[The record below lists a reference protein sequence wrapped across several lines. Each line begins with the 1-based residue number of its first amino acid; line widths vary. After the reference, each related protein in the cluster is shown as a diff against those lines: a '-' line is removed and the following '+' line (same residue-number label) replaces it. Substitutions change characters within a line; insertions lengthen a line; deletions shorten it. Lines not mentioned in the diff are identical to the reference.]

1 MDLGIR
7 GKVAIVGGASRGLG
21 RASAEALAREGVSLM
36 LCARTQTALD
46 QTAKEVRQATGVEV
60 RTYAGDLS
68 QPDVIKGLVQATLEH
83 YGRLDILVSN
93 TGGPPPGSAESV
105 DEEALGIAIQRT
117 YLFFIRMAR
126 AALPPMKAQRWG
138 RIISILSSS
147 VKEPADNLVL
157 STSARLGAAGFLKAL
172 ALEVAPYNVT
182 MNNVLSGAILT
193 QRQHELAEAQRE
205 RTGQGVEEI
214 LERRAR
220 AVPMKRI
227 GRPEELGA
235 LVAFL
240 ASEQASYIT
249 GASVPVDGGST
260 RSIL

>member
-7 GKVAIVGGASRGLG
+7 GRVAIVGGASRGLG
-21 RASAEALAREGVSLM
+21 RASAEALAQEGVSLM
-36 LCARTQTALD
+36 LCARTPESLEQA
-46 QTAKEVRQATGVEV
+46 AKEFHQATGVEV

-68 QPDVIKGLVQATLEH
+68 QPDVINGLVQATMDH

-93 TGGPPPGSAESV
+93 IGGPPPGSAESV
-105 DEEALGIAIQRT
+105 EEEALDIAIQRT

-126 AALPPMKAQRWG
+126 ASLPPMKAQRWG
-138 RIISILSSS
+138 RIISILSASI
-147 VKEPADNLVL
+147 KEPAENLVL

-172 ALEVAPYNVT
+172 ALEVAPHNVT
-182 MNNVLSGAILT
+182 VNNVLPGAILT

-205 RTGQGVEEI
+205 RTGLGVEEI
-214 LERRAR
+214 LESRAR

-227 GRPEELGA
+227 GTPEELGA

-249 GASVPVDGGST
+249 GASVLVDGGST
-260 RSIL
+260 RAIL